1 MEIINNILM
10 VGTVQ
15 ALYTEDEKSG
25 IANEVRNTASNAGY
39 ENTK

>member
-1 MEIINNILM
+1 M

-15 ALYTEDEKSG
+15 ALYTEDEK
-25 IANEVRNTASNAGY
+25 NEIVNDVRNNASNAGY

>member
-1 MEIINNILM
+1 M

-15 ALYTEDEKSG
+15 ALYTEDEKAG
-25 IANEVRNTASNAGY
+25 IANDLRKTASNAGY

>member
-1 MEIINNILM
+1 M

-25 IANEVRNTASNAGY
+25 IVNEVRNAANNAGY

>member
-1 MEIINNILM
+1 M

-15 ALYTEDEKSG
+15 ALYTEDEKTG
-25 IANEVRNTASNAGY
+25 IANDLRKTASNAGY